1 MVSVSAKCCHR
12 LPRCLLFTWS
22 DKLLVHSHYRGCT
35 RAVYL
40 CMGLCHCHSHS
51 HASYLLIVRSH
62 TRLSVPSLPNL
73 HPLLLWTHSVI
84 SHYLS
89 LLHLFSVLSS
99 LSHLLTQK
107 KPRWKRRRCSKSF
120 GRCRNIWC
128 HKRRPSATWG
138 SSQPVHSQR
147 GQVHAVEEGGCISA
161 SSHLFPP
168 IDACKCQFC
177 SLSEDRFS
185 ASNPYM

>member
-12 LPRCLLFTWS
+12 LPCCLLFTWS

-62 TRLSVPSLPNL
+62 TRLSVPSSP
-73 HPLLLWTHSVI
+73 TST
-84 SHYLS
+84 
-89 LLHLFSVLSS
+89 LFSYEPIQSFLITYHCSISSLSFPP

-107 KPRWKRRRCSKSF
+107 KPRWKWRRCSKSF
-120 GRCRNIWC
+120 GTVQK
-128 HKRRPSATWG
+128 HLVPQEATVNNLRFLAAC
-138 SSQPVHSQR
+138 SQP
-147 GQVHAVEEGGCISA
+147 EGTGARWCA
-161 SSHLFPP
+161 QLGM
-168 IDACKCQFC
+168 Q
-177 SLSEDRFS
+177 
-185 ASNPYM
+185 